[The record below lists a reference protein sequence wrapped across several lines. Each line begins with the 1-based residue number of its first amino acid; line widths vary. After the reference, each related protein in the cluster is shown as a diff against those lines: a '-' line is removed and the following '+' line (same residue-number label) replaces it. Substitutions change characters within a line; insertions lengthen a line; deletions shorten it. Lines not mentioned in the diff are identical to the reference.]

1 MDGDFITINNKDGS
15 TILAELYS
23 KIEIENMGQ
32 FVLYKIDNEI
42 YGAKYI
48 INDNKTI
55 LDTDLSEAEKEK
67 LNEIFLSL
75 EVQND

>member
-15 TILAELYS
+15 TVLAELYS

-42 YGAKYI
+42 YGAKYK